1 LDHDAFGGGGGG
13 GGGEEGFEEWVRG
26 LATRD
31 GLGLVL
37 CWEEGWRVVSGREGE
52 VGVKRLGVML
62 GDLDGGV
69 GGHDGLVG
77 GAVEER
83 KREGGGGESAGAED
97 AADER
102 TLAGTDD
109 GGETGDDWEVL
120 S

>member
-1 LDHDAFGGGGGG
+1 
-13 GGGEEGFEEWVRG
+13 
-26 LATRD
+26 
-31 GLGLVL
+31 
-37 CWEEGWRVVSGREGE
+37 VV
-52 VGVKRLGVML
+52 
-62 GDLDGGV
+62 
-69 GGHDGLVG
+69 
-77 GAVEER
+77 ER